1 MNKPSKRYRLNAQLI
16 SPVFYMAK
24 PVSSVGKARV
34 ALQSVAK
41 NAFLEGGT
49 SEFVLVGL
57 FAKR

>member
-1 MNKPSKRYRLNAQLI
+1 MCKPLKRYRLYAQLI

-24 PVSSVGKARV
+24 PVNSVGKARV

-41 NAFLEGGT
+41 NTFLEGGT

-57 FAKR
+57 SAKR